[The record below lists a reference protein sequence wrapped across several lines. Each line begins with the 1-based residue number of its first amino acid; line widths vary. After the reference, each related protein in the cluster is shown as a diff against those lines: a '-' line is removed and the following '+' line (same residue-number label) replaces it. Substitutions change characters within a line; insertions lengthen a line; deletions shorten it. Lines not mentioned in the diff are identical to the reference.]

1 MYMLK
6 ILDISPTMTVKTK
19 FGDKPKVNLKVEEMS
34 THQVYEKAGY
44 FIPKDGL
51 FFKIGDEVEGEL
63 SVEGNYTNVKNLQP
77 IQKPTPPPPPANG
90 DEEAVDW
97 DGKELRGHRRACLA
111 IAASM
116 LTEEQKNK
124 LGAPDVEVEGMVELV
139 AVKLLNFVY
148 GKKEVGEDFNGQF

>member
-6 ILDISPTMTVKTK
+6 VLDIGTTKTIK
-19 FGDKPKVNLKVEEMS
+19 TQFGDKPKVNLKVEELS
-34 THQVYEKAGY
+34 THQVYENAGY

-51 FFKIGDEVEGEL
+51 FFKIGDEITGEL
-63 SVEGNYTNVKNLQP
+63 EVNGKYTNLKNLAP
-77 IQKPTPPPPPANG
+77 VKKETPPPPPANG
-90 DEEAVDW
+90 NGDDEVDW

-124 LGAPDVEVEGMVELV
+124 LGATDVEVVGMVQLT
-139 AVKLLNFVY
+139 ADKLLAYVY
-148 GKKEVGEDFNGQF
+148 GKEDKFSEQF